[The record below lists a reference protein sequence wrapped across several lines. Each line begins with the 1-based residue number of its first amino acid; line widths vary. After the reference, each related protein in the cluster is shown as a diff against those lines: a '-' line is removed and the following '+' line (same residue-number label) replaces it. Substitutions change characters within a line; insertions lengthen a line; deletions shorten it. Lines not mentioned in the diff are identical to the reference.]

1 MNKMCQLDVW
11 VITRVAIFVGQ
22 AIDSQMDCCA
32 YWYLNDDSKIEVD
45 CKKKEI
51 RFVDWVG
58 DDKTYYSIVG
68 VAASAGYEYGD
79 YFTE

>member
-1 MNKMCQLDVW
+1 
-11 VITRVAIFVGQ
+11 
-22 AIDSQMDCCA
+22 MDGCA
-32 YWYLNDDSKIEVD
+32 YWYLNDDSKIQVD

-79 YFTE
+79 YFSK